1 MSTRDFYE
9 VLGVSRNASKDEIK
23 QAYRK
28 LALKY
33 HPDRNK
39 APSAEEKFKEIS
51 EAYAVLSDDEKRH
64 VYDTYGYEG
73 ISGRYTP
80 EDLFKG
86 AQFNFDEIFKD
97 LGFDFAGP
105 SGFRSIFDVFFGR
118 EPFGGFGFG
127 RRRKGEDIVYDV
139 SVTLEDVLHGKQLE
153 IEVPK
158 TSKCDNCNGSGAMP
172 GTKPRVCSICN
183 GQGQVRR
190 VLEQSRFKTFVTI
203 EPCRTC
209 QGKGSVIDKPCN
221 ICHGQGLARKSKKI
235 RVTIPSGIEEGSA
248 MRISGEGEYIEGGA
262 SGDLYVR
269 VNVKPHDL
277 FQRSNSDLIYDLKVS
292 FPAMVLGAEVEVPT
306 LEGPSSLRIPQGTQP
321 NTILRLKGKGLPKH
335 NGYGRGDE
343 LVRINAKIPTK
354 LTDRQKSLLKELNE
368 EFDEGRS

>member
-1 MSTRDFYE
+1 
-9 VLGVSRNASKDEIK
+9 
-23 QAYRK
+23 
-28 LALKY
+28 
-33 HPDRNK
+33 
-39 APSAEEKFKEIS
+39 
-51 EAYAVLSDDEKRH
+51 
-64 VYDTYGYEG
+64 
-73 ISGRYTP
+73 
-80 EDLFKG
+80 
-86 AQFNFDEIFKD
+86 
-97 LGFDFAGP
+97 
-105 SGFRSIFDVFFGR
+105 
-118 EPFGGFGFG
+118 
-127 RRRKGEDIVYDV
+127 
-139 SVTLEDVLHGKQLE
+139 
-153 IEVPK
+153 
-158 TSKCDNCNGSGAMP
+158 
-172 GTKPRVCSICN
+172 
-183 GQGQVRR
+183 
-190 VLEQSRFKTFVTI
+190 
-203 EPCRTC
+203 
-209 QGKGSVIDKPCN
+209 VIDKPCN